1 MEKIT
6 MVITKL
12 SKEHRGKMPRGIDGR
27 FEETYLSDLRC
38 FHAFGEVNDG
48 LVTSFLAFYS
58 SVDEPAW
65 FCTSTRCADIETMQ
79 RIADSV
85 IEYNETNGRL
95 KFYTLV
101 GSGYDIVPAGNRYNY
116 FDEFY
121 VPQQSKCFYTVPWE
135 TLYKRTL
142 LPVRTIVRCNFLKQ
156 EYRTELP
163 LGGSQ

>member
-1 MEKIT
+1 ML
-6 MVITKL
+6 ITKL
-12 SKEHRGKMPRGIDGR
+12 SKEHQGKMPQGIDDR
-27 FEETYLSDLRC
+27 FDETYLSDLKS
-38 FHAFGEVNDG
+38 FHAFGAVEDG
-48 LVTSFLAFYS
+48 LVTSFLAFYA
-58 SVDEPAW
+58 SVNEPAW
-65 FCTSTRCADIETMQ
+65 FCTEVIKYDDTSMQ
-79 RIADSV
+79 QIVDSV

-101 GSGYDIVPAGNRYNY
+101 GSGHDIVTADHRYDY